1 MSLVV
6 SLEHGPR
13 DQAIRQMR
21 LDTGALVIGRGADA
35 DWRIDDPDMFVSRA
49 HCTILAGPGGFTVT
63 DTSTGG
69 LFVDDARAPLGTG
82 NSAALRDG
90 TRLRLGDFLLR
101 VRIVAAAPEPAW
113 QPPPALA
120 PTSPVPV
127 SPRPVLPASAAPPL
141 AAGRSP
147 FDGDDFFASP
157 RAEPGP
163 SRPTDLPD
171 AFEKPVAPRYFAPEP
186 AAPARPSQPFFDD
199 PFTLDPLP
207 STPAAAPPVAPP
219 PPQPIAAGG
228 FDWHSPAV
236 ETPSRA
242 TPAPEPAHIEPARPE
257 PIRSEPIRPT
267 PVNPAPARPEPS
279 AGPGGRDAFLRG
291 LGLDPAA
298 FPPRDADAEMEEFGR
313 ACRLMLEGLMH
324 LLRKRAREKDSA
336 RVSRA
341 IVGAVDVNPLKF
353 MPTAD
358 AALATMIG
366 EGAPGFLGAEA
377 AVTGAVRDLAQHHV
391 DAWRG
396 VQSALAGMI
405 DRFDPAALEQE
416 LKAHS
421 ALTTL
426 LAGGRRAR
434 LWELYE
440 ERYREIAR
448 SAEQRFLGEVG
459 ADFRDAYENSKGD

>member
-6 SLEHGPR
+6 SLEQGPR
-13 DQAIRQMR
+13 DQPVRQMR
-21 LDTGALVIGRGADA
+21 LETGALVIGRGADA

-49 HCTILAGPGGFTVT
+49 HCTIHAGPGGFTVT

-101 VRIVAAAPEPAW
+101 VRIVAAPAAEMEPAW
-113 QPPPALA
+113 RPPPAA
-120 PTSPVPV
+120 PPPVP
-127 SPRPVLPASAAPPL
+127 PASAAAPPP
-141 AAGRSP
+141 AVGRSP

-163 SRPTDLPD
+163 PRPADLPD
-171 AFEKPVAPRYFAPEP
+171 AFEKQVAPRYFAAEP

-207 STPAAAPPVAPP
+207 STQPPAAATPAATAPAP
-219 PPQPIAAGG
+219 ARPIAAGG

-236 ETPSRA
+236 EPPS
-242 TPAPEPAHIEPARPE
+242 PAPPAPGPAPPE
-257 PIRSEPIRPT
+257 PIR
-267 PVNPAPARPEPS
+267 PAPPPAPPF
-279 AGPGGRDAFLRG
+279 APGARDAFLRG

-298 FPPRDADAEMEEFGR
+298 FPSRDPEAEMEEFGR
-313 ACRLMLEGLMH
+313 AYRLMLEGFMH
-324 LLRKRAREKDSA
+324 LLRKRAQEKDSA
-336 RVSRA
+336 RVSRTV
-341 IVGAVDVNPLKF
+341 VGAVDVNPLKF

-405 DRFDPAALEQE
+405 DRFDPAALEEE

-426 LAGGRRAR
+426 LAGGRRAK